1 MDRLSELVAALRR
14 NPGLPLSAEDLELLA
29 PAAGTEIWAAKALLL
44 DHVRAKRFDQCL
56 PLLEAI
62 VALEPTSENVCNM
75 AVGLRS
81 LGRYRAAIDF
91 LLAREASVDRT
102 AFCELMCSLHARTGE
117 LAEAVRYGDEALAL
131 KHAAAPAVAPR
142 PLRIAAFDP
151 DAPSRNVIAF
161 SIWGNQRRYLDGAVT
176 NAIVIRYLYPG
187 WTARFYTDG
196 STPAGF
202 AEALAANGAEVV
214 RVEGQP
220 AATHGL
226 FWRFLVEDDEA
237 VDLYLVRDCDSVVNI
252 KERWAVA
259 DWLQRASAFHVMREH
274 PAHCEL
280 ILAGMWGAHRGNI
293 GDMAGRISAFLG
305 ATPAAGNIQTIDQ
318 RFSRQILWPIV
329 QHDVVVHDSWFGFRE
344 PSRYDRR
351 FALPSAMHIGQNDWA
366 RLRPGPG

>member
-1 MDRLSELVAALRR
+1 MDRLTELIDALRR
-14 NPGLPLSAEDLELLA
+14 NPGLTLSGEDLALLA
-29 PAAGTEIWAAKALLL
+29 PAAETEIWAAKALLL
-44 DHVRAKRFDQCL
+44 DHVKAKRFDQCL

-81 LGRYRAAIDF
+81 VGRDQAAIDF
-91 LLAREASVDRT
+91 LRRREASVDRT
-102 AFCELMCSLHARTGE
+102 AFCELMCSLHARTGD
-117 LAEAVRYGDEALAL
+117 LAKAVLYGDEALAL
-131 KHAAAPAVAPR
+131 KHEAAPAAASR
-142 PLRIAAFDP
+142 PSRIAAFDP
-151 DAPSRNVIAF
+151 EAPSRNVIAF

-202 AEALAANGAEVV
+202 AEALAANGAQVV

-220 AATHGL
+220 AATHGP
-226 FWRFLVEDDEA
+226 FWRFLVEDDRG

-259 DWLQRASAFHVMREH
+259 DWLKRGRAFHLMRDH

-293 GDMAGRISAFLG
+293 GDMTGRVAAFLDRSLG
-305 ATPAAGNIQTIDQ
+305 SLPTADQ
-318 RFSRQILWPIV
+318 LFTRRILWPIV
-329 QHDVVVHDSWFGFRE
+329 QSDVVVHDSWFGFGD
-344 PSRYDRR
+344 PVRYSPD
-351 FALPSAMHIGQNDWA
+351 FALPSGMHIGQNDWA
-366 RLRPGPG
+366 RRGGLAGQV